1 MRDHVPGEQYAQV
14 DNADPFTAP
23 VWRSPV
29 HRTPEWVIWLVQLVR
44 LLIRVIWF
52 LIRHPLLDAAAG
64 IVVTTWAKAGWPGVV
79 VLANVTI
86 AALVTLRLARPDWYA
101 RLVTVPAKSRWRW
114 WCYRR
119 RWQPVMTIAGLAPMY
134 RGRVTLPVL
143 GKVQAGSVRGP
154 GDRPPGVGAV
164 AEAVR

>member
-1 MRDHVPGEQYAQV
+1 M
-14 DNADPFTAP
+14 
-23 VWRSPV
+23 
-29 HRTPEWVIWLVQLVR
+29 
-44 LLIRVIWF
+44 
-52 LIRHPLLDAAAG
+52 
-64 IVVTTWAKAGWPGVV
+64 
-79 VLANVTI
+79 
-86 AALVTLRLARPDWYA
+86 TLRLARPDWYA